1 MTNEGKLLSALRKK
15 MRVTRKTAIQRGWS
29 ENLTADISRLRSRG
43 YNIATVTA
51 KTPEGETYTRYRLMA
66 EPQAAA

>member
-1 MTNEGKLLSALRKK
+1 MTNEGKLLGALRKR

-43 YNIATVTA
+43 YDIETVTA
-51 KTPEGETYTRYRLMA
+51 KTPSGEAYTRYRLLS
-66 EPQAAA
+66 EQQAAE

>member
-29 ENLTADISRLRSRG
+29 ENLTADISRLRNRG
-43 YNIATVTA
+43 YGIDTVTA
-51 KTPEGETYTRYRLMA
+51 KTPEGETYTRYRLMT

>member
-29 ENLTADISRLRSRG
+29 EIVALR
-43 YNIATVTA
+43 
-51 KTPEGETYTRYRLMA
+51 
-66 EPQAAA
+66 

>member
-1 MTNEGKLLSALRKK
+1 MTNEGKLLGALRKK

-43 YNIATVTA
+43 YDIETVTA
-51 KTPEGETYTRYRLMA
+51 KTPSGEEYTRYRLLS
-66 EPQAAA
+66 ESQAAE

>member
-1 MTNEGKLLSALRKK
+1 MTNEAKLLSALRKK

-43 YNIATVTA
+43 YDIATVTA
-51 KTPEGETYTRYRLMA
+51 KTPKGETYTRYRLMA

>member
-29 ENLTADISRLRSRG
+29 ENLTADISRLRSRRFD
-43 YNIATVTA
+43 IDTVTA

>member
-43 YNIATVTA
+43 FEIDTVTA
-51 KTPEGETYTRYRLMA
+51 
-66 EPQAAA
+66 